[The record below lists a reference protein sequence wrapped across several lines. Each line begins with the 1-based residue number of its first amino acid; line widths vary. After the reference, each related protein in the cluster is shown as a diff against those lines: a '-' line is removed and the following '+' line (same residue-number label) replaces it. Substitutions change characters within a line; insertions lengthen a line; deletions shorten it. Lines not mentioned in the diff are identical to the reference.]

1 MNAAEQGLY
10 QRGPPMEH
18 LSNTV
23 SIAMSTEKVIQKK
36 KLGRPATGNDPIRTF
51 RLSDE
56 KVAEIEAWA
65 ARQPDKPSRSE
76 ALRRLIDLG
85 MKAPPARSLGK
96 KR

>member
-1 MNAAEQGLY
+1 
-10 QRGPPMEH
+10 
-18 LSNTV
+18 
-23 SIAMSTEKVIQKK
+23 MSTQKVIPKK
-36 KLGRPATGNDPIRTF
+36 KMGRPATGRDPIRTF

-56 KVAEIEAWA
+56 KVAEIDAWA

-85 MKAPPARSLGK
+85 MKVPTAR

>member
-1 MNAAEQGLY
+1 
-10 QRGPPMEH
+10 MEH
-18 LSNTV
+18 LSNTFSV
-23 SIAMSTEKVIQKK
+23 AMSREKVIQKK

-56 KVAEIEAWA
+56 KVAEIDAWA

-85 MKAPPARSLGK
+85 LRETSRGLGRKRSN
-96 KR
+96 RS

>member
-1 MNAAEQGLY
+1 M
-10 QRGPPMEH
+10 
-18 LSNTV
+18 
-23 SIAMSTEKVIQKK
+23 
-36 KLGRPATGNDPIRTF
+36 GRPATGRDPIRTF

-56 KVAEIEAWA
+56 KVAEIDAWA

-85 MKAPPARSLGK
+85 IEASSSRGSSR